1 MRRKLKKIIAVISIS
16 ILTAIMASGCVNE
29 PELTAE
35 PVALAKPAPEAPA
48 VPLEQVLAAN
58 SNALQFAG
66 EQRDFLE
73 GDSYLAYVIDAKER
87 DAAEQERKKAA
98 ALQRAINEA
107 QAALNSE
114 ASSTSP
120 SQ

>member
-1 MRRKLKKIIAVISIS
+1 MKKIIVAISLA
-16 ILTAIMASGCVNE
+16 ILTATLAAGCVNE
-29 PELTAE
+29 PDVKAE
-35 PVALAKPAPEAPA
+35 PVALAKPAPEAQA
-48 VPLEQVLAAN
+48 APLEQVLATN
-58 SNALQFAG
+58 SNALQFAV

-73 GDSYLAYVIDAKER
+73 GDNYLAYIIDAKER

-98 ALQRAINEA
+98 ALQRAINES